1 MDSNVDFE
9 ENEILE
15 LKKSTSELKEAI
27 ISIAAILN
35 KHRKGELYFGIKN
48 DGSVVGQDIGEQT
61 IRDVSKAVSD
71 NIEPRIYPEIS
82 RVILAGKDCV
92 RVIFQGNESPYFAY
106 GRAYMRVGD
115 DDRKVSARELENLF
129 LVRNKSG
136 LRWDNKYSDVEVSEI
151 DEALLKRYVEKGQSA
166 ERINFDFKDVKTTL
180 QKLKLIA
187 NNRILNAAEVLFC
200 EDNPLEVQAAVF
212 AGTDKTTFLDIKVF
226 RGTLFGILRQC
237 ELYISERM
245 NWRVEFKDFKRV
257 EIPEI
262 PVDALRE
269 ALVNSLCHRDYFR
282 AESNKVAIFKDRI
295 KIYNPGEFTA
305 RFEPSDYIHGD
316 AESVQRNP
324 LISEILYFSKDVERW
339 GTGIRRIYEEC
350 TENDVKVEFRKER
363 GGFSTMFYRSPE
375 HEGAFVGTTGNRF
388 PEEVPRRSSEKTSEK
403 TSEKIILL
411 IKENPSISAKEI
423 AGKLGVSSR
432 AIEMQIA
439 KLKKNNIITRIGP
452 AKGGH
457 WEVVGR

>member
-1 MDSNVDFE
+1 MTNRTFKE
-9 ENEILE
+9 TETLE

-35 KHRKGELYFGIKN
+35 KHRKGEIYFGIKN
-48 DGSVVGQDIGEQT
+48 DGTVIGQDIGEQT
-61 IRDVSKAVSD
+61 LRDVSKTMSD

-82 RVILAGKDCV
+82 RIASDDKDCIHV
-92 RVIFQGNESPYFAY
+92 VFQGSESPYFAY

-115 DDRKVSARELENLF
+115 EDRKLSAKELENLF
-129 LVRNKSG
+129 LMKNESS
-136 LRWDNKYSDVEVSEI
+136 LRWDDKYSSAGVSEI
-151 DEALLKRYVEKGQSA
+151 DEALLNKYVERGRSA
-166 ERINFDFKDVKTTL
+166 GRINFDYNDVKTTL
-180 QKLKLIA
+180 RKLKLIA
-187 NNRILNAAEVLFC
+187 DNRILNAAEVLFC

-226 RGTLFGILRQC
+226 RGTLFDILRQC

-257 EIPEI
+257 EIPEV

-305 RFEPSDYIHGD
+305 RYEPSDYIHGD
-316 AESVQRNP
+316 AESVHRNP

-339 GTGIRRIYEEC
+339 GTGIRRIYDEC
-350 TENDVKVEFRKER
+350 TENDVKVEFMKES
-363 GGFSTMFYRSPE
+363 GGFSIMFYRSD
-375 HEGAFVGTTGNRF
+375 VGDLAEDEVCKVDTTRS
-388 PEEVPRRSSEKTSEK
+388 PRKSPRKSGRCLKPASSLVQEMKYSK
-403 TSEKIILL
+403 SWVSL
-411 IKENPSISAKEI
+411 IASISVKPTSVTLL
-423 AGKLGVSSR
+423 KLDGS
-432 AIEMQIA
+432 
-439 KLKKNNIITRIGP
+439 L
-452 AKGGH
+452 
-457 WEVVGR
+457 

>member
-1 MDSNVDFE
+1 MDSNTDFE
-9 ENEILE
+9 ENETLE

-48 DGSVVGQDIGEQT
+48 DGTVVGQDVGEQT

-82 RVILAGKDCV
+82 RVILDGKDCV

-129 LVRNKSG
+129 LLRNKSG

-151 DEALLKRYVEKGQSA
+151 DEALLKRYVGKGQSA
-166 ERINFDFKDVKTTL
+166 ERINFDYKDVKTTL
-180 QKLKLIA
+180 RKLKLIA
-187 NNRILNAAEVLFC
+187 DNRILNAAEVLFC
-200 EDNPLEVQAAVF
+200 DDNSLEVQAAVF

-226 RGTLFGILRQC
+226 RGTLFDILRQC

-262 PVDALRE
+262 PVDAIRE

-363 GGFSTMFYRSPE
+363 GGFSTVFYRSPE
-375 HEGAFVGTTGNRF
+375 YERAFVGTTGNQF
-388 PEEVPRRSSEKTSEK
+388 PEEVPGKSSQKTSEK

-423 AGKLGVSSR
+423 AEKLGVSSR

-439 KLKKNNIITRIGP
+439 KLKKNNIITRTGP

-457 WEVVGR
+457 WAVVGK